1 MVTRPPAGTIPD
13 SPGSYQFKDVH
24 GRVIYV
30 GKASSL
36 RQRLSNYFQD
46 PRNLHPRT
54 AQMVATAESVEWI
67 QVANEVEALMLE
79 YSLIKQHRPR
89 FNIRLRDDK
98 SYPFLAVTLD
108 EQYPRA
114 LVMRGRKRKGTRY
127 FGPYAHAYAIRE
139 TLDLLLRSFP
149 IRTCSPGKFN
159 EHQRL
164 GRPCLLFHIEKC
176 CGPCVGEIEEMPY
189 RQLVHELCEFLDGD
203 TDEILQRLEA
213 DMKQAASEL
222 EYERAARL
230 RDRLVSV
237 QRAVEK
243 QQMVADRNEDIDVIG
258 LADDELE
265 AAVQVF
271 FVRKGRVVGRKG
283 FILDKVEELSPGGLI
298 DRIMEEMYGDEPPAG
313 VPKQVLVPVE
323 SEDLATYE
331 EWLTHLRGS
340 KVQIRV
346 PQRGDKR
353 ELHETVTRNAREEFV
368 RHRLRRAGDHN
379 ARSRALTELQ
389 DMLSLPEAP
398 LRIECYDMAHLQG
411 TDYVG
416 SMVVLEDGLPNKRE
430 YRRFKVKDVPGN
442 DDYAAMEEV
451 LTRRLKA
458 YLDERDLPIGERGA
472 KPGKFAYPPQL
483 LLVDG
488 GKGQLGVAERV
499 VASLG
504 LTDEIPIASLAKRFE
519 EVYLPGRSE
528 PVEVPRGSD
537 ALFMLQRIRDEA
549 HRFANGFHRELRG
562 KRMTA
567 SSLDGIPGLGESRKK
582 KLVQAMGGVTPVK
595 KASLETLK
603 DLSFL
608 PDAVAEAIHAKF
620 HPDEAGT
627 PVARPQRAAD
637 TSEQDMSGEGA
648 EHLGVEPLVGGEA
661 LLGGGAE
668 GEVGDGELVDPG
680 LDVRADEVDQLGS
693 AADE

>member
-1 MVTRPPAGTIPD
+1 MVTRPPAGTIPEG
-13 SPGSYQFKDVH
+13 PGSYQFKDAL

-46 PRNLHPRT
+46 PRNMHPRT
-54 AQMVATAESVEWI
+54 AQMVATAATVEWI
-67 QVANEVEALMLE
+67 EVRNEVEALMLE
-79 YSLIKQHRPR
+79 WSLIKQHRPR

-108 EQYPRA
+108 EQFPRA

-127 FGPYAHAYAIRE
+127 FGPYAHAYAIRD

-176 CGPCVGEIEEMPY
+176 SGPCVGEIEEGPY
-189 RQLVHELCEFLDGD
+189 RQLVDELCDFLDGN
-203 TDEILQRLEA
+203 TDDVVARLDG
-213 DMKQAASEL
+213 DMRAAAKEM

-230 RDRLVSV
+230 RDRLHAV
-237 QRAVEK
+237 QRAIEK
-243 QQMVADRNEDIDVIG
+243 QQMVAETNEDLDVIG
-258 LADDELE
+258 IADDELE

-271 FVRKGRVVGRKG
+271 FVRRGRVVGRKG
-283 FILDKVEELSPGGLI
+283 FVLDKVEDVSAGGLV
-298 DRIMEEMYGDEPPAG
+298 DRILEAMYGDEPPLG
-313 VPKQVLVPVE
+313 VPKQVLVPTTSADV
-323 SEDLATYE
+323 ATYE

-340 KVQIRV
+340 RVQIRV

-353 ELHETVTRNAREEFV
+353 GLHETVTRNAKEEFN

-451 LTRRLKA
+451 LTRRLTA
-458 YLDERDLPIGERGA
+458 YLNERDHPLDEELEEGVRRRPRR
-472 KPGKFAYPPQL
+472 FQYPPQL

-488 GKGQLGVAERV
+488 GKGQLAVAERV
-499 VASLG
+499 VATLG

-519 EVYLPGRSE
+519 EVYVPGRSE
-528 PVEVPRGSD
+528 PVNVPRGSE

-549 HRFANGFHRELRG
+549 HRFANTFHRELRD
-562 KRMTA
+562 KRMTTSA
-567 SSLDGIPGLGESRKK
+567 LDGIAGLGETRKK
-582 KLVQAMGGVTPVK
+582 RLTQVMGGVSAVK
-595 KASLETLK
+595 KASLDDLRA
-603 DLSFL
+603 LSFL
-608 PDAVAEAIHAKF
+608 PDAVADAVYAKF
-620 HPDEAGT
+620 HPPA
-627 PVARPQRAAD
+627 
-637 TSEQDMSGEGA
+637 
-648 EHLGVEPLVGGEA
+648 
-661 LLGGGAE
+661 
-668 GEVGDGELVDPG
+668 
-680 LDVRADEVDQLGS
+680 
-693 AADE
+693 

>member
-1 MVTRPPAGTIPD
+1 VVARPPSGTIPET
-13 SPGSYQFKDVH
+13 PGSYQFKDRD

-30 GKASSL
+30 GKAGNL

-54 AQMVATAESVEWI
+54 AQMVATAVSVEWI
-67 QVANEVEALMLE
+67 EVRNEVEALMLE

-89 FNIRLRDDK
+89 FNVRLRDDK

-108 EQYPRA
+108 EQFPRA
-114 LVMRGRKRKGTRY
+114 MVMRGRKRKGTRY
-127 FGPYAHAYAIRE
+127 FGPYAHAYAIRD

-159 EHQRL
+159 EHHRL

-176 CGPCVGEIEEMPY
+176 SAPCVGEIDEMPY
-189 RQLVHELCEFLDGD
+189 RQLVQELCDFLDGD
-203 TDEILQRLEA
+203 TDDIVHRLEA
-213 DMKQAASEL
+213 EMATAAKGL
-222 EYERAARL
+222 EYERAARI
-230 RDRLVSV
+230 RDRLL
-237 QRAVEK
+237 AVRKAIEK
-243 QQMVADRNEDIDVIG
+243 QQMVGDRNEDIDVVGI
-258 LADDELE
+258 ADDELE

-283 FILDKVEELSPGGLI
+283 FILDKVEELSPGGLV
-298 DRIMEEMYGDEPPAG
+298 DRILEELYGDEPPAG

-323 SEDLATYE
+323 PDDAGTYE

-340 KVQIRV
+340 RVQIRV

-353 ELHETVTRNAREEFV
+353 DLHETVTRNASEEFI

-389 DMLSLPEAP
+389 DLLGLPEAP

-451 LTRRLKA
+451 LTRRLQA
-458 YLDERDLPIGERGA
+458 YLNERDQPLDDELADTGGRGRIR
-472 KPGKFAYPPQL
+472 KFAYPPQL

-488 GKGQLGVAERV
+488 GKGQLAVAERV
-499 VASLG
+499 VRSLG
-504 LTDEIPIASLAKRFE
+504 LQDEIPIASLAKRFE

-537 ALFMLQRIRDEA
+537 GLFMLQRIRDEA
-549 HRFANGFHRELRG
+549 HRFANTFHRELRG

-567 SSLDGIPGLGESRKK
+567 SSLDGIPGLGDTRKK
-582 KLVQAMGGVTPVK
+582 KLVQVMGGVNAVK
-595 KASLETLK
+595 KASLADLQE
-603 DLSFL
+603 LSFL
-608 PDAVAEAIHAKF
+608 PDAVAQAIFDKF
-620 HPDEAGT
+620 HP
-627 PVARPQRAAD
+627 P
-637 TSEQDMSGEGA
+637 S
-648 EHLGVEPLVGGEA
+648 
-661 LLGGGAE
+661 
-668 GEVGDGELVDPG
+668 
-680 LDVRADEVDQLGS
+680 
-693 AADE
+693 

>member
-1 MVTRPPAGTIPD
+1 MVTRPPTGTIPD
-13 SPGSYQFKDVH
+13 APGSYQFKDAL

-46 PRNLHPRT
+46 PRNMHSRT

-67 QVANEVEALMLE
+67 EVRNEVEALMLE

-108 EQYPRA
+108 EQFPRA

-149 IRTCSPGKFN
+149 VRTCSPSKFN

-176 CGPCVGEIEEMPY
+176 SGPCVGEIDEMPY
-189 RQLVHELCEFLDGD
+189 RQLVTELCEFLDGD
-203 TDEILQRLEA
+203 TDEIVHRLEHS
-213 DMKQAASEL
+213 MKEAASEL
-222 EYERAARL
+222 EYEKAARC
-230 RDRLVSV
+230 RDRLISV
-237 QRAVEK
+237 RKAIEK
-243 QQMVADRNEDIDVIG
+243 QQMVADRNEDVDVIG
-258 LADDELE
+258 MAGDELE
-265 AAVQVF
+265 ASVQVF

-283 FILDKVEELSPGGLI
+283 FILDLVEDLSPGGLV
-298 DRIMEEMYGDEPPAG
+298 DRILEQMYGDEPPAG
-313 VPKQVLVPVE
+313 VPKQVLVPE
-323 SEDLATYE
+323 ASEDLATYE

-340 KVQIRV
+340 RVQIRV

-353 ELHETVTRNAREEFV
+353 NLHETVTRNAREEFM

-379 ARSRALTELQ
+379 ARSRAITELQ
-389 DMLSLPEAP
+389 DLLALPEAP

-451 LTRRLKA
+451 LTRRLTA
-458 YLDERDLPIGERGA
+458 YLAERDMPIGERGDR
-472 KPGKFAYPPQL
+472 PSKFAYPPQL

-499 VASLG
+499 VHSLG
-504 LTDEIPIASLAKRFE
+504 LADEIPVASLAKRFE
-519 EVYLPGRSE
+519 EVYVPGRSE
-528 PVEVPRGSD
+528 PIEVPRGSD

-549 HRFANGFHRELRG
+549 HRFANTFHRELRG
-562 KRMTA
+562 KRMTT
-567 SSLDGIPGLGESRKK
+567 SSLDGISGLGEARKR
-582 KLVQAMGGVTPVK
+582 KLVQAMGGVNAVK
-595 KASLETLK
+595 KASLA
-603 DLSFL
+603 DLTALTFL
-608 PDAVAEAIHAKF
+608 PASVAEAIHDKF
-620 HPDEAGT
+620 HPI
-627 PVARPQRAAD
+627 PHQ
-637 TSEQDMSGEGA
+637 
-648 EHLGVEPLVGGEA
+648 
-661 LLGGGAE
+661 
-668 GEVGDGELVDPG
+668 
-680 LDVRADEVDQLGS
+680 
-693 AADE
+693 

>member
-1 MVTRPPAGTIPD
+1 MVARPPTGTIPE
-13 SPGSYQFKDVH
+13 SPGSYQFKDKD

-54 AQMVATAESVEWI
+54 AQMVATATSVEWI
-67 QVANEVEALMLE
+67 EVRNEVEALMLE

-89 FNIRLRDDK
+89 FNVRLRDDK
-98 SYPFLAVTLD
+98 SYPFLAVTED
-108 EQYPRA
+108 EQFPRA
-114 LVMRGRKRKGTRY
+114 MVMRGRKRKGTRY
-127 FGPYAHAYAIRE
+127 FGPYAHAYAIRD

-159 EHQRL
+159 EHHRL

-176 CGPCVGEIEEMPY
+176 SGPCVGEIEEMPY
-189 RQLVHELCEFLDGD
+189 RQLVQELCDFLDGD
-203 TDEILQRLEA
+203 TDDIVKRLENE
-213 DMKQAASEL
+213 MAAAAKEL
-222 EYERAARL
+222 EYERAARV
-230 RDRLVSV
+230 RDRLLAVR
-237 QRAVEK
+237 RAIEK
-243 QQMVADRNEDIDVIG
+243 QQMVAERSEDIDVVGI
-258 LADDELE
+258 ADDELE

-283 FILDKVEELSPGGLI
+283 FVLDKVEELTPGGLV
-298 DRIMEEMYGDEPPAG
+298 DRILEELYGDDPPAG
-313 VPKQVLVPVE
+313 MPKQVLVPV
-323 SEDLATYE
+323 DPDDAPTYE

-353 ELHETVTRNAREEFV
+353 DLHETVTRNAKEEFM

-389 DMLSLPEAP
+389 DLLSLPEAP

-451 LTRRLKA
+451 LTRRLQA
-458 YLDERDLPIGERGA
+458 YLNERDQPLDDDLVDGQGGKRP
-472 KPGKFAYPPQL
+472 KKFAYPPQL

-488 GKGQLGVAERV
+488 GKGQLAVAERV
-499 VASLG
+499 VRALG
-504 LTDEIPIASLAKRFE
+504 LQDEIPLASLAKRFE
-519 EVYLPGRSE
+519 EVYLPGRSQ

-549 HRFANGFHRELRG
+549 HRFANTFHRELRG

-567 SSLDGIPGLGESRKK
+567 SSLDGIAGLGEARKK
-582 KLVQAMGGVTPVK
+582 KLTQVMGGVNAVK
-595 KASLETLK
+595 KASLDDLK
-603 DLSFL
+603 ALSFL

-620 HPDEAGT
+620 HPPA
-627 PVARPQRAAD
+627 
-637 TSEQDMSGEGA
+637 
-648 EHLGVEPLVGGEA
+648 
-661 LLGGGAE
+661 
-668 GEVGDGELVDPG
+668 
-680 LDVRADEVDQLGS
+680 
-693 AADE
+693 